1 MIDLEFGKVATA
13 KAFALFLKEC
23 QNFGRVKVVNYSVKR
38 STRNSITLFTDIQ
51 VQCAFADK

>member
-13 KAFALFLKEC
+13 AFALFLKEC
-23 QNFGRVKVVNYSVKR
+23 QNLGRVKVVNYSVKR